1 MLVNFPLI
9 EYLTIIGVF
18 SIGAISPGPDFAM
31 VLRQSI
37 MQGRKSAIFTSLGIA
52 SAILIHG
59 AYTILGLGIIIS
71 QSLFLFTMIKYAG
84 VAYLLF
90 LGISALLAPA
100 PKQLNEPRKATQSL
114 SVIKSFSIGFLT
126 NLLNPKAMLFFVSLF
141 TIIVSVDTLNIHK
154 AFYVI
159 SMSVILFIW
168 FLLVSLFFTT
178 KKVRNG
184 FYKIGKWFNRITGLT
199 LIFLAIRMALVST
212 K

>member
-1 MLVNFPLI
+1 MNFPLI

-37 MQGRKSAIFTSLGIA
+37 TQGRKSAIFTSLGIA
-52 SAILIHG
+52 SAILVHG

-71 QSLFLFTMIKYAG
+71 QSLLLFTIIKYVG
-84 VAYLLF
+84 VAYLLW
-90 LGISALLAPA
+90 LGTSAILAPA
-100 PKQLNEPRKATQSL
+100 PKQLNKPKKSTQTL
-114 SVIKSFSIGFLT
+114 SIVKSFSIGFLT

-154 AFYVI
+154 VFYVI

-168 FLLVSLFFTT
+168 FLLVSFFFTT

-184 FYKIGKWFNRITGLT
+184 FYKLGKWFNKITGLT
-199 LIFLAIRMALVST
+199 LIFLAIRMAFVSI

>member
-1 MLVNFPLI
+1 MPFPLI

-18 SIGAISPGPDFAM
+18 SIGAISPGPDFAI

-37 MQGRKSAIFTSLGIA
+37 TQGRKSAIFTSLGI
-52 SAILIHG
+52 SLAILIHG

-84 VAYLLF
+84 VGYLLF

-100 PKQLNEPRKATQSL
+100 PRQLNEPEKSTQSL
-114 SVIKSFSIGFLT
+114 NALKSFSIGFLT
-126 NLLNPKAMLFFVSLF
+126 NLLNPKAMLFFISLF

-154 AFYVI
+154 LFYVI

-178 KKVRNG
+178 EKVRNG
-184 FYKIGKWFNRITGLT
+184 FYRIGKWFNRITGLT
-199 LIFLAIRMALVST
+199 LIFLAIRMAFVST